1 MKNSLLNNVKNR
13 FISLPRSAV
22 EGLEHEPK
30 KSDFN
35 FIKELGIGSF
45 GTVYL
50 VSHKKT
56 KAKYALKA
64 IDKRVPENLEE
75 KESFNRE
82 VEIMYKLNHPN
93 IVKLYGHFEDE
104 QFCYFIMQ
112 YIPNKSVFNIIP
124 KNGQQP
130 NIKLVASVMKDLIS
144 AIYYMHNMKPTII
157 HRDIKPENILL
168 DEKNKAY
175 LTDFGWSNYSE
186 KFIRRNT
193 TCGTPLYLPPE
204 MLTDEGHDETADL
217 WCIGVLLFE
226 LLVGDTPFQGDD
238 IDTVAYNICA
248 LNISWPRYMDPDAKD
263 LISKILKFNGKDR
276 LPILKILRHKFFT
289 KFYPNAVNELIKPQ
303 NQKNKIFVIS
313 VDDPKTFGTENKIS
327 QNKTNI
333 RENSSIKINTSKNIN
348 NKTNKGTILAK
359 TKTMYAPIIQI
370 DLSKSSKGKDKK
382 SLIKRI
388 NNNRFYTTN
397 NCNDKYKTKNIPSP
411 SPSPLPSPQINYGNN
426 YNNSFVAIEYR
437 PKSPTKNN
445 PKKAVSPNKD
455 RNYSHNNFKYKTKI
469 KSFNNSIR
477 INNDNKP
484 KNNYKINNSVNVQN
498 NNYNN
503 NSIYYS
509 YKTLTNNNQ
518 TNNPITNNNRISNSI
533 KETNKFINHLRN
545 NTQKNLSYSFINNT
559 SQNTSKINSNNY
571 SNHNKVYSSQ
581 NPMMYS
587 NTNNNN
593 NDRNQRKI
601 SINNNIS
608 KTGNIR
614 RTYRKINYSSFPS
627 NY

>member
-130 NIKLVASVMKDLIS
+130 NIKLVASVMKDLIN
-144 AIYYMHNMKPTII
+144 AIYYMHNMKPKII

-175 LTDFGWSNYSE
+175 LTGFGWSNCSE
-186 KFIRRNT
+186 KFIRRDT

-226 LLVGDTPFQGDD
+226 LLVGDTPFQGYD
-238 IDTVAYNICA
+238 IDTVAYNICT

-263 LISKILKFNGKDR
+263 LISKILKLKGKDR
-276 LPILKILRHKFFT
+276 LPLIKIIGHKFFT
-289 KFYPNAVNELIKPQ
+289 RFFPNALNELIKPQ
-303 NQKNKIFVIS
+303 DQKSKIFVVS
-313 VDDPKTFGTENKIS
+313 VDDPKTFATENTIN
-327 QNKTNI
+327 QNKINI
-333 RENSSIKINTSKNIN
+333 KENNSIKINASRNIN
-348 NKTNKGTILAK
+348 NKANKRTILAK

-370 DLSKSSKGKDKK
+370 DISKSSREKDKK

-388 NNNRFYTTN
+388 NNNNFYTSN
-397 NCNDKYKTKNIPSP
+397 NCNDKYKKNNIPSLSP
-411 SPSPLPSPQINYGNN
+411 SPSPKINYSNM
-426 YNNSFVAIEYR
+426 YNKSFVSVEYK
-437 PKSPTKNN
+437 PKSPIKNI
-445 PKKAVSPNKD
+445 PKKIVSPKKSK
-455 RNYSHNNFKYKTKI
+455 NYTLNNFKYKTKI

-477 INNDNKP
+477 INNDYKP
-484 KNNYKINNSVNVQN
+484 KDCYKINNSVNVQN
-498 NNYNN
+498 KNYNN

-509 YKTLTNNNQ
+509 YKTLPNNNQ
-518 TNNPITNNNRISNSI
+518 INNPIAINNRTSHSINESNKI
-533 KETNKFINHLRN
+533 KNNLRN
-545 NTQKNLSYSFINNT
+545 NTQKNLSYSFINNIR
-559 SQNTSKINSNNY
+559 QITSKFNNNNY
-571 SNHNKVYSSQ
+571 SIHNKINSSQ
-581 NPMMYS
+581 NPMIYS
-587 NTNNNN
+587 NINNN
-593 NDRNQRKI
+593 NDNNKRKI
-601 SINNNIS
+601 SINKNIS
-608 KTGNIR
+608 NTDNIR

-627 NY
+627 SC